1 MVPQGLAS
9 TGHRRHI
16 PHTVP
21 FSLHGGVPGQGSSSL
36 LFQCLAFDL
45 MSSSHLCL
53 PFTKVCVYELSRS
66 VMSLCDPMDCSPPG
80 SSVHRISQA
89 RILERVAISFSRD
102 IPAPGIKP
110 EFLYLA
116 GRFFTTELPGKPL
129 HQCEP
134 PLTAM
139 ILVSNTMCV
148 WITLENFPGNEMY
161 LLKSMWN
168 YISEARGEEA
178 VAMVLTRLKRLAR
191 GASQ

>member
-1 MVPQGLAS
+1 MEVSQARDPPLCYFNAWPLISCPPHISAS
-9 TGHRRHI
+9 
-16 PHTVP
+16 P
-21 FSLHGGVPGQGSSSL
+21 SLK
-36 LFQCLAFDL
+36 C
-45 MSSSHLCL
+45 
-53 PFTKVCVYELSRS
+53 VCELSRS
-66 VMSLCDPMDCSPPG
+66 AMSLCDPMDCSPPG

-89 RILERVAISFSRD
+89 RILEQVAISFSRD

-116 GRFFTTELPGKPL
+116 VRFFTTELPGKPL

-148 WITLENFPGNEMY
+148 WIKLENFPGNKMY

-178 VAMVLTRLKRLAR
+178 VAMVLTRLKSLAR
-191 GASQ
+191 WGIPVEGKVP